1 MIARVQGML
10 ARSKVSNDKV
20 TQSSFNAAR
29 LDPYAERITTGIA
42 MLGGLLLLPALFLF
56 LSGFLLDGMAI
67 TGVLITVA
75 VALALEVF
83 LVLNYAVQ
91 PTSYVIEGERLVV
104 RRRWVRALVVPFKQI
119 TGVSTAAV
127 LADVPR
133 FGLRRSFNAGV
144 FGYGGPFELERYG
157 RVFFSATNRERL
169 VAIGRRDGPPLIV
182 SPERVRDFVEALR
195 EALAGKPEP
204 EEVQSFEF

>member
-1 MIARVQGML
+1 MKEQQ
-10 ARSKVSNDKV
+10 V
-20 TQSSFNAAR
+20 TTSSFDAAR

-56 LSGFLLDGMAI
+56 LSGFLIDGVAI
-67 TGVLITVA
+67 TGVLISVA

-83 LVLNYAVQ
+83 LILNYAVQ
-91 PTSYVIEGERLVV
+91 PTTYTIDGERLVV
-104 RRRWVRALVVPFKQI
+104 RRRWARAMSVPFKDI

-169 VAIGRRDGPPLIV
+169 VSIGRRSAPPLIV
-182 SPERVRDFVEALR
+182 SPERPRDFVEALR
-195 EALAGKPEP
+195 EAIAGQPTL
-204 EEVQSFEF
+204 EEAQSSKF